1 MLVYQL
7 AGYYL
12 MVQKIVNSLMKEIYY
27 MLKRYATELIQ
38 QQIVG
43 QVYNRYKS
51 YQLNKTIVALE
62 YQNISDSREVLNV
75 SLKRCKVEKSNLL
88 ETIET

>member
-27 MLKRYATELIQ
+27 ILIKGMQ
-38 QQIVG
+38 T
-43 QVYNRYKS
+43 N
-51 YQLNKTIVALE
+51 
-62 YQNISDSREVLNV
+62 
-75 SLKRCKVEKSNLL
+75 
-88 ETIET
+88 